1 MSTSPTD
8 SSWTPDAWTQCPIK
22 QDVHYE
28 DQAALQQSLEKL
40 RRLPPLVSIGEVRR
54 LREQLRD
61 VALGKAFLLQGGD
74 CAELFDY
81 CSQDPIENKL
91 KVLLQ
96 MSLVLIWGAR
106 LPVVRIARMAGQ
118 YAKPRSSPTE
128 MYEGQEIPSFR
139 GDNVN
144 GFAPDDRQPDPTR
157 LVSAYFHSAATM
169 NYVRAILNDLHHPSA
184 WDLQHVRSSAIREE
198 YQSIVNRIVDAMDFM
213 RTIGAD
219 PGNATATTRTNT
231 ALNTV
236 DMFVS
241 HEALLL
247 EYEQSLTRRVPTT
260 GNSGGN
266 GGDSASSK
274 RGWYNAGAHFVWIGD
289 RTRQVDGA
297 HVNYCSGI
305 ENPIGIKIGPTTKAD
320 ELVALL
326 DKVDPHKEA
335 GKVTLIT
342 RYGVNKI
349 EQYLP
354 DHIKAVRSSG
364 HIVVWSCDPMHG
376 NTEQS
381 ATGVKTRDF
390 TNIIGELS
398 RAIRIHDACGSRLN
412 GVHLELTGDSVT
424 ECIGGSQQLDHQDLA
439 TNYQTF
445 CDPRL
450 NYEQSMDVAF
460 LVAKHYEQER
470 RGVPGL

>member
-1 MSTSPTD
+1 MSGTSTPV
-8 SSWTPDAWTQCPIK
+8 WTPDAWTSCPIK
-22 QDVHYE
+22 QDVQYK
-28 DQAALQQSLEKL
+28 DQEALKKSLKKL
-40 RRLPPLVSIGEVRR
+40 ERLPPLVSAGEIER
-54 LREQLRD
+54 LRNQLRD

-96 MSLVLIWGAR
+96 MSLVLVWGAR

-128 MYEGQEIPSFR
+128 MYEGKEIPSFR

-144 GFAPDDRQPDPTR
+144 GFDPEDREPNPER

-169 NYVRAILNDLHHPSA
+169 NYIRAILNAGFADLHHPSA
-184 WDLQHVRSSAIREE
+184 WDLKHVRSSAVREE
-198 YQSIVNRIVDAMDFM
+198 YQSLVNRMVDAMDFM

-219 PGNATATTRTNT
+219 THNSSATPQGASV
-231 ALNTV
+231 LNTV
-236 DMFVS
+236 DLFVS

-247 EYEQSLTRRVPTT
+247 EYEQTLTRQLQVP
-260 GNSGGN
+260 SIKRE
-266 GGDSASSK
+266 ASQPN
-274 RGWYNAGAHFVWIGD
+274 WYNTGAHFVWIGD

-297 HVNYCSGI
+297 HINYCSGI
-305 ENPIGIKIGPTTKAD
+305 RNPIGIKIGPTTKAD

-326 DKVDPHKEA
+326 NKVDPRKEP
-335 GKVTLIT
+335 GRVTLIT
-342 RYGVNKI
+342 RYGADKI
-349 EQYLP
+349 ENYLP
-354 DHIKAVRSSG
+354 NHIKAVQASG

-381 ATGVKTRDF
+381 ECGVKTRSF

-398 RAIRIHDACGSRLN
+398 RAIRIHDSCGSRLN

-424 ECIGGSQQLDHQDLA
+424 ECIGGSQQLGHQDLA

-450 NYEQSMDVAF
+450 NYEQSMDIAF
-460 LVAKHYEQER
+460 LIAKHYEQER